1 MIVVP
6 AATPVTLPDPSTV
19 ALAVLVLVQVP
30 PLMLLVSAVVRPVHT
45 VFVPPITGDWVTFN
59 NMLLEQPA
67 AVVYDI
73 VVLPPATPVTV
84 TGEPAEPIVAADV
97 LLLLQVPPVVASLN
111 VIVEA
116 LHMVVAPWIAVIGA
130 TDTVP
135 VVLQPVADT
144 RYVIVA
150 TPDALPVTSPLPSTD
165 ALVLLLL
172 HTPPAV
178 ASLRVVIN
186 PTHTDTGV
194 PRIGVIGLTL
204 TVMLLAQ
211 PLDPMV

>member
-67 AVVYDI
+67 AVIYDI

-84 TGEPAEPIVAADV
+84 TGEPVEPIVAADV

-116 LHMVVAPWIAVIGA
+116 LHMVVAP
-130 TDTVP
+130 
-135 VVLQPVADT
+135 
-144 RYVIVA
+144 
-150 TPDALPVTSPLPSTD
+150 
-165 ALVLLLL
+165 
-172 HTPPAV
+172 
-178 ASLRVVIN
+178 
-186 PTHTDTGV
+186 
-194 PRIGVIGLTL
+194 
-204 TVMLLAQ
+204 
-211 PLDPMV
+211 